1 MIREF
6 SSHILGKISKR
17 KRKAKKKEKL
27 ISINK
32 INILRIILII
42 LLLCTFFII
51 FGFSSQNGEQSGGIS
66 RKVTEIILKASS
78 NYNKLEE
85 EEKEIILHRTES
97 IIRKVAHFS
106 IYTVVGFLLMGL
118 LSTYKIKDK
127 WRLIMT
133 IGIGILYAISDEFH
147 QSFSP
152 GRSPKVTDVYID
164 TLGVIV
170 GALLV
175 ILIRM
180 VYQKIKYCKNIT

>member
-1 MIREF
+1 M
-6 SSHILGKISKR
+6 
-17 KRKAKKKEKL
+17 KKEKS

-32 INILRIILII
+32 INILRMILII

-66 RKVTEIILKASS
+66 RKISETILKVSS

-85 EEKEIILHRTES
+85 EEKEIVLYRTES
-97 IIRKVAHFS
+97 IIRKIAHFS

-118 LSTYKIKDK
+118 LSTYKLRDK
-127 WRLIMT
+127 WRMIIT
-133 IGIGILYAISDEFH
+133 IVIGILYAISDEFH

-164 TLGVIV
+164 TLGIILGV
-170 GALLV
+170 LLV

-180 VYQKIKYCKNIT
+180 IYKKIKTKYCKNVT

>member
-17 KRKAKKKEKL
+17 KRKAMKKEKL

-66 RKVTEIILKASS
+66 RKVTETILKASS

-175 ILIRM
+175 IFIRM
-180 VYQKIKYCKNIT
+180 VYKKIKYCKKIT

>member
-1 MIREF
+1 M
-6 SSHILGKISKR
+6 
-17 KRKAKKKEKL
+17 KKEKS

-32 INILRIILII
+32 INILRMILII

-66 RKVTEIILKASS
+66 RKISETILKVSS

-85 EEKEIILHRTES
+85 EEKEIVLYRTES
-97 IIRKVAHFS
+97 IIRKIAHFS

-118 LSTYKIKDK
+118 LSTYKLRDK
-127 WRLIMT
+127 WRMIIT
-133 IGIGILYAISDEFH
+133 IVIGILYAISDEFH

-164 TLGVIV
+164 TLGIIV

-180 VYQKIKYCKNIT
+180 IYKKIKTKYCKNVT

>member
-17 KRKAKKKEKL
+17 KRKAMKKEKL

-175 ILIRM
+175 IFIRM
-180 VYQKIKYCKNIT
+180 VYQKIKYCKKIT